1 MTCRWFKS
9 WNKEID
15 EAGSDVKKISE
26 ALLDGESNTNSALQR
41 EVRKFEDNH
50 QKGEEVQEVS
60 SLQV

>member
-1 MTCRWFKS
+1 MTFRWFQS
-9 WNKEID
+9 WNKEIG

-41 EVRKFEDNH
+41 EVRKFEDNR